1 MSQQNICFGFVGKLL
16 KKNRKKQG
24 LQELL
29 GWREYKYTFIVLH
42 RMNLPFDVSIQEGV
56 FGVPVNYHTFTAI
69 NYRFKVL
76 AYSVKNDHSFIAINY
91 RLKSTCL
98 NSQYD

>member
-1 MSQQNICFGFVGKLL
+1 
-16 KKNRKKQG
+16 
-24 LQELL
+24 
-29 GWREYKYTFIVLH
+29 
-42 RMNLPFDVSIQEGV
+42 MNLPFDVSIQRGV
-56 FGVPVNYHTFTAI
+56 FGVPVNYHTFIAI